1 LPKIDAIFVPL
12 YPEGGLMKNRS
23 SNLSVMIPFLFLAVN
38 VREC

>member
-1 LPKIDAIFVPL
+1 MIIYFHVP